1 MAVAC
6 AEDEYHPK
14 PSNVNP
20 ALEITNIKP
29 IHKTIEGHNLYW
41 KENAQRYLEDQL
53 KFTQNT
59 KKAKNLIMF
68 LGDGMSISTI
78 GATRMYL
85 GGEELSLSFE
95 EFPHYGLVKPY
106 CVDRQVPDSAC
117 TATAFLGGIKN
128 NYRGLGVTANVT
140 SSQCNFSEE
149 DVVYSIVKWAQ
160 DEGKATG
167 VVTTT
172 RITHATPAGKLSFF
186 HSPCCNQILYFLL
199 IQLLTPTVHT
209 EIGKTMHSYHQP
221 VETIQI
227 VKSKT

>member
-1 MAVAC
+1 MMATLKYISVLIFLVVVC
-6 AEDEYHPK
+6 ADDKYHPK
-14 PSNVNP
+14 PNNVDP

-41 KENAQRYLEDQL
+41 KENARRYIEDQL
-53 KFTQNT
+53 KFTKNT
-59 KKAKNLIMF
+59 KRAKNLIMF

-95 EFPHYGLVKPY
+95 DFPHYGLVKPY

-128 NYRGLGVTANVT
+128 NYRGIGVTANVT
-140 SSQCNFSEE
+140 SAQCNFSEE

-172 RITHATPAGKLSFF
+172 RITHATPACKFKVPINVF
-186 HSPCCNQILYFLL
+186 CTPLL
-199 IQLLTPTVHT
+199 A
-209 EIGKTMHSYHQP
+209 SYP
-221 VETIQI
+221 KKKKIN
-227 VKSKT
+227 SNP